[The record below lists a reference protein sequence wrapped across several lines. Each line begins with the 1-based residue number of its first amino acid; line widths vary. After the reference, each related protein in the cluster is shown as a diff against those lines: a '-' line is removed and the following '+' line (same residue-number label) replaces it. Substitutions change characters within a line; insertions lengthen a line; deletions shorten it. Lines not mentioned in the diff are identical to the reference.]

1 MRKLAI
7 DGPAGAGKST
17 IAKILSKKMGFM
29 YVDTGAMYR
38 TLGLACLR
46 AGIDLEDETSV
57 SEVCAKA
64 PIVIKYLDGVQK
76 MYLDGEDVSET
87 IRTEEVSAAAS
98 TTSKFRK
105 VRERLVKMQRDLS
118 EEYDVVMDG
127 RDIGTQVLPNADLKI
142 YLTASVRV
150 RAERR
155 YKEYMEKGQECNLE
169 EIMADIAARDH
180 QDMTREISP
189 LCKAEDAIE
198 VDTSGMDIDEV
209 VEKIAG
215 LWK

>member
-1 MRKLAI
+1 MKKLAI

-46 AGIDLEDETSV
+46 EGIDLEDEAAV
-57 SEVCAKA
+57 SEVCTNA
-64 PIVIKYLDGVQK
+64 PIVIKYIDGIQK

-87 IRTEEVSAAAS
+87 IRTEQVSAAAS
-98 TTSKFRK
+98 TTSKFRI

-127 RDIGTQVLPNADLKI
+127 RDIGTQVLPDADLKI

-155 YKEYMEKGQECNLE
+155 YKEYMGKGQECNLE

-198 VDTSGMDIDEV
+198 VDTSDMDIEEV

>member
-1 MRKLAI
+1 MKKLAI

-46 AGIDLEDETSV
+46 AGIDLEDEAAV
-57 SEVCAKA
+57 SEVCTKA
-64 PIVIKYLDGVQK
+64 PIVIKYIDDVQK

-87 IRTEEVSAAAS
+87 IRTEEVSSAAS
-98 TTSKFRK
+98 TTSKFLK
-105 VRERLVKMQRDLS
+105 VRERLVKMQRDLA

-155 YKEYMEKGQECNLE
+155 YKEYLEKGQECNLE
-169 EIMADIAARDH
+169 EIMEDIAARDH

-189 LCKAEDAIE
+189 LSKAEDAIE
-198 VDTSGMDIDEV
+198 VDTSDMDIDEV
-209 VEKIAG
+209 VETIAG

>member
-1 MRKLAI
+1 MKKLAI

-46 AGIDLEDETSV
+46 AGIDLEDEAAV
-57 SEVCAKA
+57 SEVCTNA
-64 PIVIKYLDGVQK
+64 PIKIKYIDGVQK
-76 MYLDGEDVSET
+76 MYLNGEDVSEA
-87 IRTEEVSAAAS
+87 IRTEQVSHAAS
-98 TTSKFRK
+98 TTSKFMK

-142 YLTASVRV
+142 YLTASVKV

-155 YKEYMEKGQECNLE
+155 YKEYLEKGQECNLD

-180 QDMTREISP
+180 ADMTREISP
-189 LCKAEDAIE
+189 LCKADDAIE
-198 VDTSGMDIDEV
+198 VDTSDMDIDEV
-209 VEKIAG
+209 VETIAG

>member
-57 SEVCAKA
+57 SEVCAKV